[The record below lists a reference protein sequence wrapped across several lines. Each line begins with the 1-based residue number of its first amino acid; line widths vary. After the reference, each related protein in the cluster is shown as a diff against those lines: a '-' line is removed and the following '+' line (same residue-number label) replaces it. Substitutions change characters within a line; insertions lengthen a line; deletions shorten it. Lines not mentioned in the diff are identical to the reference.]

1 MSIATKNR
9 MNVKDRELETFTC
22 DNLDWALEQAGQKAM
37 KDSDVYSFETNITAK
52 RLSQLTSNQRG
63 VAFEYDVADKIR
75 RATGFRTEVTHKRA
89 SCDVI
94 VYTGRRQVRVEVK
107 SSLLTPQHNTYLFQN
122 IHCHKAHFFVFIRV
136 DPVRGPV
143 YDVATSLEVSHW
155 VSNSK
160 SINCTRVG
168 RFHKGKMTTK
178 TLTSWMKKL

>member
-9 MNVKDRELETFTC
+9 MTVKDRELETFTC
-22 DNLDWALEQAGQKAM
+22 ENLDWALEQAGQKAM
-37 KDSDVYSFETNITAK
+37 KDSDVYSFEKNITAK

-63 VAFEYDVADKIR
+63 VSFEYDVANKITM
-75 RATGFRTEVTHKRA
+75 ATGFRTEVTHKKA

-94 VYTGRRQVRVEVK
+94 VYTGRRQIRVEVK
-107 SSLLTPQHNTYLFQN
+107 SSLFSPQSNTYLFQN

-143 YDVATSLEVSHW
+143 YDVATSLEVSKW

-160 SINCTRVG
+160 SINCNPVG
-168 RFHKGKMTTK
+168 IFHKRKMKTK